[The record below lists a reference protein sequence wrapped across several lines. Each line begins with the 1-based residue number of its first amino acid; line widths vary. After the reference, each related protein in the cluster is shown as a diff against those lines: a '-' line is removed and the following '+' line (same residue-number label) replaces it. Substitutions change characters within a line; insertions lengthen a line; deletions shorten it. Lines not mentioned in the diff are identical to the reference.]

1 MQHIC
6 PPSGQMSLKSL
17 MNNDDC
23 ITDCG
28 EFSIWDFSGYDT
40 FHGIYDHF
48 VGNTD
53 CVHCVV
59 IRCSADTVCILSST
73 SHIIDIIIIKHP
85 SLF

>member
-1 MQHIC
+1 MKHIC
-6 PPSGQMSLKSL
+6 PPSGQMSSKSL

-23 ITDCG
+23 FTDCG

-73 SHIIDIIIIKHP
+73 N
-85 SLF
+85 